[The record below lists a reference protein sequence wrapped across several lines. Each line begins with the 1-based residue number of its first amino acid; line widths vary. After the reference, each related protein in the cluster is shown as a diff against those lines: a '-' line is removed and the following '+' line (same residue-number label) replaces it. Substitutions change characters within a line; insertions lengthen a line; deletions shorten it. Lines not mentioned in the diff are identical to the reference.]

1 VQEEVMTDEINTEL
15 QRAEVDFDDEL
26 RDETLDRPAE
36 TASCAHGFTRGG
48 GATPA

>member
-1 VQEEVMTDEINTEL
+1 MTDQINTEP
-15 QRAEVDFDDEL
+15 QRAEMDVDDEL
-26 RDETLDRPAE
+26 RDEALDRPAE

>member
-1 VQEEVMTDEINTEL
+1 MTDQIDTEP
-15 QRAEVDFDDEL
+15 QQAEMDVDDEL
-26 RDETLDRPAE
+26 RDEALDRPAE

>member
-1 VQEEVMTDEINTEL
+1 MTNEINTEL
-15 QRAEVDFDDEL
+15 QRAEMDSTMNSATRRSTVQ
-26 RDETLDRPAE
+26 AE